1 MRILS
6 QRQRSLSFYQSLP
19 SFTQEWDMIASILE
33 ANPEIEQRVWE
44 DLTSDGKGGRKK
56 PTGAQGMPAEQ
67 VVRFALVKM
76 KERLSYRRLQARVA
90 DSICLRGFCLV
101 GPEEVPVFTTLQE
114 NIKRIRAQTWEAIN
128 DIVVGYAY
136 DRGVEDGQRVR
147 IDTTGVKTDIH
158 HPTDSHQ
165 LWDSVRVLARVLQ
178 RVETDVARLRGAFHD
193 HRRAAKRLFYRIHN
207 TRGQDNKKPLYRR
220 LIALAEKTV
229 AYGRTTLDALAANR
243 CVSIEEMLA
252 AAEHVAQLNEF
263 VPLAERVID
272 QSRRRV
278 LLGEDVPADEKVLSI
293 FEPHTDIIKK
303 GQREILY
310 GHKVLFTGGKS
321 NLILDSTIKR
331 GNPADAAQFI
341 PALDRHKEQFGQ
353 MPGQVATD
361 AGFAS
366 AANARDA
373 RTKGVK
379 DVVFT
384 APRKKDAPDTDRDS
398 KTYKRLRKWRSGIE
412 GIISAT
418 KRAFGLARCTWSGF
432 ESFQA
437 YVQLAVLAFNL
448 QTLARHLLA

>member
-6 QRQRSLSFYQSLP
+6 ERQRSLSFYQSLP

-33 ANPEIEQRVWE
+33 VNPEIEQRVWE
-44 DLTSDGKGGRKK
+44 DLTTDGKGGRKK

-67 VVRFALVKM
+67 VVRFAVVKM

-114 NIKRIRAQTWEAIN
+114 NIKRIRPQTWEAIN
-128 DIVVGYAY
+128 DAVVGYAY
-136 DRGVEDGQRVR
+136 ERGVEDGQRVR
-147 IDTTGVKTDIH
+147 VDTTGVKTNIH

-165 LWDSVRVLARVLQ
+165 LWDSVRVLARILQ
-178 RVETDVARLRGAFHD
+178 RVETDVPRLRGAFHD
-193 HRRAAKRLFYRIHN
+193 HRRAAKGLFYRIHN
-207 TRGQDNKKPLYRR
+207 TRGQDNKKPLYKR
-220 LIALAEKTV
+220 LIALAQKTV
-229 AYGRTTLDALAANR
+229 AYARTALKALESNQ
-243 CVSIEEMLA
+243 CVCFEEMLA
-252 AAEHVAQLNEF
+252 AAEHAAQLNEF
-263 VPLAERVID
+263 VPLVERVID

-310 GHKVLFTGGKS
+310 GHKILFTGGKS
-321 NLILDSTIKR
+321 NLILHCTIKR
-331 GNPADAAQFI
+331 GNPADAVQFI

-353 MPGQVATD
+353 MPGQATTD

-366 AANARDA
+366 KANAHDA

-379 DVVFT
+379 DVVFA
-384 APRKKDAPDTDRDS
+384 APRKKDTSDTDRNS

-412 GIISAT
+412 AIISAT
-418 KRAFGLARCTWSGF
+418 KRTFGLDRCTWSGF

-448 QTLARHLLA
+448 QTLARHLIA

>member
-33 ANPEIEQRVWE
+33 ASPEIERRVWE
-44 DLTSDGKGGRKK
+44 DLTADKKGGRKK
-56 PTGAQGMPAEQ
+56 PTGAKGMPAEQ
-67 VVRFALVKM
+67 VVRFAVVKM
-76 KERLSYRRLQARVA
+76 KEQLSYRDLQARVA
-90 DSICLRGFCLV
+90 DSICVRGFCLV
-101 GPEEVPVFTTLQE
+101 GSDNVPVFTTLQE
-114 NIKRIRAQTWEAIN
+114 NIKRIRPETWEAIN

-136 DRGVEDGQRVR
+136 DQGVEDGQRVR
-147 IDTTGVKTDIH
+147 IDTTGVETNIH

-165 LWDSVRVLARVLQ
+165 LWDSVRVLARILQ
-178 RVETDVARLRGAFHD
+178 RVETDVARLRGTCHD
-193 HRRAAKRLFYRIHN
+193 HRHAAKRLFYRIHN
-207 TRGQDNKKPLYRR
+207 TRGQDNKKPLYKR
-220 LIALAEKTV
+220 LIALAQKTV
-229 AYGRTTLDALAANR
+229 AYGRKALDALAANQ
-243 CVSIEEMLA
+243 CVSFEEMLA
-252 AAEHVAQLNEF
+252 AAEYAAQLNEF

-321 NLILDSTIKR
+321 NLILHCTIKR
-331 GNPADAAQFI
+331 GNPADAAEFI

-366 AANARDA
+366 KANARDA

-379 DVVFT
+379 DVVFA
-384 APRKKDAPDTDRDS
+384 APRKKDASDTDRDS

-412 GIISAT
+412 GVISAT
-418 KRAFGLARCTWSGF
+418 KRAFGLDRCTWSGF

>member
-6 QRQRSLSFYQSLP
+6 ERQRSLSFYQSLP

-33 ANPEIEQRVWE
+33 ANPEMEQWVWE
-44 DLTSDGKGGRKK
+44 DLTKDGNGGRKK
-56 PTGAQGMPAEQ
+56 PTGARGMSAER
-67 VVRFALVKM
+67 VLRFAVVKM
-76 KERLSYRRLQARVA
+76 KERLSYRGLQARVA
-90 DSICLRGFCLV
+90 DSICLREFCLV
-101 GPEEVPVFTTLQE
+101 GSQDVPVFTTLQE

-128 DIVVGYAY
+128 DLVVGYACAQ
-136 DRGVEDGQRVR
+136 GVEDGQQVR

-165 LWDSVRVLARVLQ
+165 LWDSVRVLARILQ
-178 RVETDVARLRGAFHD
+178 RVETDVARLRGTGHD
-193 HRRAAKRLFYRIHN
+193 HRRAAKRLFYRIQN
-207 TRGQDNKKPLYRR
+207 TRGQTNKKPLYKK
-220 LIALAEKTV
+220 LIGWAEKTA
-229 AYGRTTLDALAANR
+229 AYGRTALDALAANQ
-243 CVSIEEMLA
+243 CVCFEEMLVA
-252 AAEHVAQLNEF
+252 AGHAAQLNEF
-263 VPLAERVID
+263 LPLAERVID

-278 LLGEDVPADEKVLSI
+278 LWGEDVPANEKVLSI
-293 FEPHTDIIKK
+293 FEPHTDILKK
-303 GQREILY
+303 GQREIVY
-310 GHKVLFTGGKS
+310 GHKVLFTGGRS
-321 NLILDSTIKR
+321 NLILDCTIER

-341 PALDRHKEQFGQ
+341 PAIERQEQQFGQ
-353 MPGQVATD
+353 TPGQVATD

-373 RTKGVK
+373 RAKGVK
-379 DVVFT
+379 EVVFT

-412 GIISAT
+412 GVISAT
-418 KRAFGLARCTWSGF
+418 KRAFGLARCTWSGY

>member
-6 QRQRSLSFYQSLP
+6 ERQRSLSFYQSLP
-19 SFTQEWDMIASILE
+19 SFTQQWDTIASILE
-33 ANPEIEQRVWE
+33 ANPQIEQAVLD

-56 PTGAQGMPAEQ
+56 PTGAEGMTAEQ
-67 VVRFALVKM
+67 VVRFAVAKM
-76 KERLSYRRLQARVA
+76 KERLSYRGLQARVA

-101 GPEEVPVFTTLQE
+101 GPETVPAFTTLQE
-114 NIKRIRAQTWEAIN
+114 NIKRIRARTWEAIN

-147 IDTTGVKTDIH
+147 IDTTGIKTDIH

-178 RVETDVARLRGAFHD
+178 RVETDIPRLRGAFHD
-193 HRRAAKRLFYRIHN
+193 HRRASKRLFFRIHN
-207 TRGQDNKKPLYRR
+207 TRGQDNKKPLYKR
-220 LIALAEKTV
+220 LIGLAEKTV
-229 AYGRTTLDALAANR
+229 AYTRTALDALAPQR
-243 CVSIEEMLA
+243 CGGMEEMLMA
-252 AAEHVAQLNEF
+252 AAYAAQLEQF
-263 VPLAERVID
+263 VPLAERVIE

-278 LLGEDVPADEKVLSI
+278 LLGEDVPAGEKVLSI
-293 FEPHTDIIKK
+293 FEPHTDIVKK

-321 NLILDSTIKR
+321 NLILDCTIER

-341 PALDRHKEQFGQ
+341 PAIERHEEQFGHAPTQ
-353 MPGQVATD
+353 TATD

-366 AANARDA
+366 KANARDA

-379 DVVFT
+379 DVVFA
-384 APRKKDAPDTDRDS
+384 APRKKDAPGADRNS
-398 KTYKRLRKWRSGIE
+398 NTYKRLRKWRSGIE
-412 GIISAT
+412 AIISAT
-418 KRAFGLARCTWSGF
+418 KRAFGLTRCTWSGF

>member
-33 ANPEIEQRVWE
+33 ANPRIEQLAWE
-44 DLTSDGKGGRKK
+44 DLTANGKDGRKK

-67 VVRFALVKM
+67 VVRFAIVKM

-90 DSICLRGFCLV
+90 DSIGLRELCLV
-101 GPEEVPVFTTLQE
+101 GSDDVPGFTTLQA
-114 NIKRIRAQTWEAIN
+114 NIKHIQPQTWEAIN
-128 DIVVGYAY
+128 DIIIGYACAQ
-136 DRGVEDGQRVR
+136 GVEDGQQAR
-147 IDTTGVKTDIH
+147 IDTTGVQTDIH
-158 HPTDSHQ
+158 HPSDAHQ
-165 LWDSVRVLARVLQ
+165 LWDSVRVLARILQ
-178 RVETDVARLRGAFHD
+178 RVETEIVRLRGSFHD
-193 HRRAAKRLFYRIHN
+193 HRRAAKRLFYRIYN
-207 TRGQDNKKPLYRR
+207 TRGQDHKKPLYKR
-220 LIALAEKTV
+220 LIGLAEKTV
-229 AYGRTTLDALAANR
+229 AYGHAALDALALNQ
-243 CVSIEEMLA
+243 CVSFEEILA
-252 AAEHVAQLNEF
+252 ATEYAAQLNEF

-310 GHKVLFTGGKS
+310 GHKVLFTGGTS
-321 NLILDSTIKR
+321 NLILDCTVEH
-331 GNPADAAQFI
+331 GNPADATQFL
-341 PALDRHKEQFGQ
+341 PALDRHKQQFGH

-366 AANARDA
+366 AANARAA
-373 RTKGVK
+373 RSQGVT
-379 DVVFT
+379 DVMFA
-384 APRKKDAPDTDRDS
+384 APRKKQGPDTSCDPKS
-398 KTYKRLRKWRSGIE
+398 YKRLRKWRSGIE
-412 GIISAT
+412 GIISAA
-418 KRAFGLARCTWSGF
+418 KRAFGLTRCTWSGF

>member
-6 QRQRSLSFYQSLP
+6 QRQRTLPFYQSLP

-33 ANPEIEQRVWE
+33 ANREIEQGVWE
-44 DLTSDGKGGRKK
+44 DLTSDGKGGQKK

-67 VVRFALVKM
+67 VLRFAIVKM
-76 KERLSYRRLQARVA
+76 KERVSYRRLQARVA

-101 GPEEVPVFTTLQE
+101 GPEDVPVFTTLQE
-114 NIKRIRAQTWEAIN
+114 NIKRIRPQTWKGIN
-128 DIVVGYAY
+128 DIVIGYAR

-147 IDTTGVKTDIH
+147 IDTTGVKTDVH

-165 LWDSVRVLARVLQ
+165 LWDSVRVLARILQ

-207 TRGQDNKKPLYRR
+207 TRGQDNKKPLYKR

-229 AYGRTTLDALAANR
+229 AYGYTALEALAPQR
-243 CVSIEEMLA
+243 CASLEEMLG
-252 AAEHVAQLNEF
+252 AAEYATQLNEF

-272 QSRRRV
+272 QSRRRI

-310 GHKVLFTGGKS
+310 GHKVLFSGGKS
-321 NLILDSTIKR
+321 NLILDCAIER

-341 PALDRHKEQFGQ
+341 PTLDRHEEQFGQ
-353 MPGQVATD
+353 MPRQTATD

-366 AANARDA
+366 KANARDA
-373 RTKGVK
+373 RSKGVE
-379 DVVFT
+379 DVVFA
-384 APRKKDAPDTDRDS
+384 APRKKDGADTDRNS

-418 KRAFGLARCTWSGF
+418 KRAFGLDRCTWSGF

-437 YVQLAVLAFNL
+437 YVQLAVLTFNL
-448 QTLARHLLA
+448 QTFARHLLV

>member
-44 DLTSDGKGGRKK
+44 DLTSDGEGGRKK
-56 PTGAQGMPAEQ
+56 PTGAQGMTAEQ
-67 VVRFALVKM
+67 VLRFALVKM
-76 KERLSYRRLQARVA
+76 KERLSYRGLQARVA
-90 DSICLRGFCLV
+90 DSIGLRGFCLV
-101 GPEEVPVFTTLQE
+101 GSEPVPGFTTLQE
-114 NIKRIRAQTWEAIN
+114 NIKRIRVQTWKAIN
-128 DIVVGYAY
+128 DLIVGYACA
-136 DRGVEDGQRVR
+136 RGVEDAHQVR
-147 IDTTGVKTDIH
+147 IDTTGVPANIH

-165 LWDSVRVLARVLQ
+165 LWDSVRVLARILQ
-178 RVETDVARLRGAFHD
+178 RVETDVARLRGTGHD

-207 TRGQDNKKPLYRR
+207 TRGQDHKKPLYKR
-220 LIALAEKTV
+220 LIGLAEKTV
-229 AYGRTTLDALAANR
+229 AYGRTALDALAEDQ
-243 CVSIEEMLA
+243 CVSFEEMLA
-252 AAEHVAQLNEF
+252 AAEHAAQLNRF
-263 VPLAERVID
+263 LPLAERVID

-278 LLGEDVPADEKVLSI
+278 LLGEDVPASEKILSI
-293 FEPHTDIIKK
+293 FESHTDIIKK
-303 GQREILY
+303 GQREIIY

-321 NLILDSTIKR
+321 NLILDCTIER
-331 GNPADAAQFI
+331 GNPADATQFM
-341 PALDRHKEQFGQ
+341 PALERHKEQFGQ
-353 MPGQVATD
+353 TPGQVATD

-373 RTKGVK
+373 RTQGVQ

-398 KTYKRLRKWRSGIE
+398 KTYKRLRQWRSGIE

>member
-1 MRILS
+1 MRIFS
-6 QRQRSLSFYQSLP
+6 ERQRSLSFYQSLP
-19 SFTQEWDMIASILE
+19 SVTQEWDMIASILE
-33 ANPEIEQRVWE
+33 ASPDIERRVWE
-44 DLTSDGKGGRKK
+44 DLTTDAKGGRKK
-56 PTGAQGMPAEQ
+56 PTGAKGMPAEQ
-67 VVRFALVKM
+67 VVRFAVVKM
-76 KERLSYRRLQARVA
+76 KEQLSYRDLQARVA
-90 DSICLRGFCLV
+90 DSICVRGFCLV
-101 GPEEVPVFTTLQE
+101 GSDNVPVFTTLQV
-114 NIKRIRAQTWEAIN
+114 NIKRIRPQTWEAIN
-128 DIVVGYAY
+128 DAIIAYAC

-147 IDTTGVKTDIH
+147 IDTTGVKTNIH

-165 LWDSVRVLARVLQ
+165 LWDSVRVLARILQ
-178 RVETDVARLRGAFHD
+178 RVETDVPRLRGAFHD

-207 TRGQDNKKPLYRR
+207 TRGQDNKKPLYKR

-229 AYGRTTLDALAANR
+229 AYGRTAMDALMANQ
-243 CVSIEEMLA
+243 CACFEEMLA
-252 AAEHVAQLNEF
+252 AAEHTAQLNQF

-321 NLILDSTIKR
+321 NLILDCTIEQ

-341 PALDRHKEQFGQ
+341 PALDRHEEQFGHI
-353 MPGQVATD
+353 PEQVATD

-366 AANARDA
+366 KANARDA
-373 RTKGVK
+373 QTKGVK
-379 DVVFT
+379 DVVFA
-384 APRKKDAPDTDRDS
+384 APRKKDASGTDRDS
-398 KTYKRLRKWRSGIE
+398 KTYKQLRKWRSGIE

-418 KRAFGLARCTWSGF
+418 KRAFGLDRCTWSGF